1 MQKIGALIKIIL
13 MALWTLIS
21 VIIAF
26 ILIVIT
32 FQSKSAIWYA
42 HKIWAPFL
50 MFILGA
56 KLEVEGLEQLDKQ
69 KSYIILANHTSYL
82 DIPMLTAGLPLLF
95 YYVAKK
101 EMQKIPFLGW
111 IMTASGIIFI
121 DRQNKHKAIRSM
133 RKAGNKIKGG
143 KNVMIFPEGTF
154 YHDKEILIPFKKGA
168 FHLAIHAQTPL
179 LPVAIIDAVNVWPA
193 DSHFNLKSGKCKL
206 IIGQP
211 IPTEGYELS
220 QVNEL
225 LNLAYSEMKSILE
238 AEYHPK
244 KD

>member
-1 MQKIGALIKIIL
+1 
-13 MALWTLIS
+13 MALWTIIS

-26 ILIVIT
+26 TLIIINFRT
-32 FQSKSAIWYA
+32 SPAIWFA

-56 KLEVEGLEQLDKQ
+56 KLSIEGLENINPKE
-69 KSYIILANHTSYL
+69 KYIILANHTSFL
-82 DIPMLTAGLPLLF
+82 DIPMLTAGLPILF

-121 DRQNKHKAIRSM
+121 DRENKNKAIRSM

-154 YHDKEILIPFKKGA
+154 YANKEKLIPFKKGA
-168 FHLAIHAQTPL
+168 FHLAIHAQVPI
-179 LPVAIIDAVNVWPA
+179 LPVAIVGATNIWPA
-193 DSHFNLKSGKCKL
+193 DSHLQLKRGNCKL
-206 IIGQP
+206 IVGKP
-211 IPTEGYELS
+211 INTKGYTLNE
-220 QVNEL
+220 VNDL
-225 LNLAYSEMKSILE
+225 LDITYKEMYKLI
-238 AEYHPK
+238 P
-244 KD
+244 

>member
-1 MQKIGALIKIIL
+1 MIKITSIL
-13 MALWTLIS
+13 KIIIMALWTIIS

-26 ILIVIT
+26 TLIIINFRT
-32 FQSKSAIWYA
+32 SPAIWFA

-56 KLEVEGLEQLDKQ
+56 KLSIEGLENINPKE
-69 KSYIILANHTSYL
+69 KYIILANHTSFL
-82 DIPMLTAGLPLLF
+82 DIPMLTAGLPILF

-121 DRQNKHKAIRSM
+121 DRENKNKAIRSM

-154 YHDKEILIPFKKGA
+154 YANKEKLIPFKKGA
-168 FHLAIHAQTPL
+168 FHLAIHAQVPI
-179 LPVAIIDAVNVWPA
+179 LPVAIVGATNIWPA
-193 DSHFNLKSGKCKL
+193 DSHLQLKRGNCKL
-206 IIGQP
+206 IVGKP
-211 IPTEGYELS
+211 INTKGYTLNE
-220 QVNEL
+220 VNDL
-225 LNLAYSEMKSILE
+225 LDITYKEMYKLI
-238 AEYHPK
+238 P
-244 KD
+244 

>member
-1 MQKIGALIKIIL
+1 
-13 MALWTLIS
+13 MALWTIIS

-26 ILIVIT
+26 TLIIINFRT
-32 FQSKSAIWYA
+32 SPAIWFA

-56 KLEVEGLEQLDKQ
+56 KLSIEGLENINLKE
-69 KSYIILANHTSYL
+69 KYIILANHTSFL
-82 DIPMLTAGLPLLF
+82 DIPMLTAGLPILF

-121 DRQNKHKAIRSM
+121 DRENKNKAIRSM

-154 YHDKEILIPFKKGA
+154 YANKEKLIPFKKGA
-168 FHLAIHAQTPL
+168 FHLAIHAQVPI
-179 LPVAIIDAVNVWPA
+179 LPVAIVGATNIWPA
-193 DSHFNLKSGKCKL
+193 DSHLQLKRGNCKL
-206 IIGQP
+206 IVGKP
-211 IPTEGYELS
+211 INTKGYTLNE
-220 QVNEL
+220 VNDL
-225 LNLAYSEMKSILE
+225 LDITYKEMYKLI
-238 AEYHPK
+238 P
-244 KD
+244 